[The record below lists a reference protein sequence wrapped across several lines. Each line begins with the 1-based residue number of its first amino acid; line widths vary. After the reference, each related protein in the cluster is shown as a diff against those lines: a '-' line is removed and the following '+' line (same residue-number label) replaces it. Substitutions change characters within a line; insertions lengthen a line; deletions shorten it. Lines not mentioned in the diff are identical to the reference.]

1 MKKFIFLHIIFLLS
15 SFSFF
20 SQVEFNAKLSK
31 NSLGLNERLKI
42 EFSID
47 KDGDNFTPPSFENF
61 RIVGGP
67 SQSIR
72 NSWVN
77 GKRSYAKTYSY
88 FLSPIK
94 KGSFVIG
101 QASIEVDGKIYKTSP
116 VNINVSSSV
125 DKPVDTNDPD
135 YIINN
140 TIHLVAEVSN
150 KNPFLNE
157 AISVTYKLYVSP
169 DTGVD
174 NWRELDAPRYA
185 NFWSNNIDIKTLNV
199 ENGTFKGQP
208 YRYVILRKALLYP
221 QKTGKLKIEPL
232 TLDVS
237 VQVPSNRRD
246 FFGQLF
252 TSSVNKSVA
261 SGTSFI
267 NVKPLPAN
275 NKPND
280 FSGAVGEFDYKLIS
294 NKEKLVLD
302 EAFQLSLVVSG
313 KGNFNLFDEP
323 TVKLSSSLEV
333 YQPEKEEKFSTNIS
347 GINGKL
353 TNVYTIVPS
362 SVGKFTIP
370 QTRFTYFNPKSEKYS
385 TIFSDPIFI
394 DVEGDLEKKSL
405 SNQNSQILEKTNNIK
420 LLKNQFSSFKTKTK
434 FSRINKKPFFNSY
447 YFWITLFVPFIFC
460 FLIVLV
466 VKYLNYYKYRKVDE
480 FEKSKKL
487 AYKLLE
493 SSRALIGNKQ
503 KFYESLEIALITYLK
518 AKLNIENSD
527 LNKDEINIKL
537 KQLKVKENSINLLK
551 QVFENCQLA
560 RYTPINVDTMNE
572 DYEKAKSFIENI
584 ENRNH
589 EN

>member
-31 NSLGLNERLKI
+31 NSLGLNERVKI
-42 EFSID
+42 EFSVD

-77 GKRSYAKTYSY
+77 GKRSYSKTYSY

-94 KGSFVIG
+94 KGSFIIG

-116 VNINVSSSV
+116 VNINVTASV

-135 YIINN
+135 YIVNN

-169 DTGVD
+169 ETGVD

-185 NFWSNNIDIKTLNV
+185 NFWSNNIDIKNLNV

-208 YRYVILRKALLYP
+208 YRYVTLRKALLYP

-252 TSSVNKSVA
+252 TSSVNKTVS
-261 SGTSFI
+261 SGSNII
-267 NVKPLPAN
+267 NVKPLPTFS
-275 NKPND
+275 KPDN
-280 FSGAVGEFDYKLIS
+280 FSGAVGEFDYKVIS

-323 TVKLSSSLEV
+323 TIKLSNSLEV
-333 YQPEKEEKFSTNIS
+333 YQPEKEEKFSTKIS
-347 GINGKL
+347 GINGKV
-353 TNVYTIVPS
+353 TNVYTIVPG
-362 SVGKFTIP
+362 SVGKYTIP
-370 QTRFTYFNPKSEKYS
+370 QTSFTYFNPKSEKYS

-394 DVEGDLEKKSL
+394 DVEGDTEKKL
-405 SNQNSQILEKTNNIK
+405 LLNQNSQISEKTNSIK
-420 LLKNQFSSFKTKTK
+420 LSKNQFSSFKTKTK
-434 FSRINKKPFFNSY
+434 FSKIDKKPFFNSH
-447 YFWITLFVPFIFC
+447 YFWILLLLPFIFC
-460 FLIVLV
+460 FLV
-466 VKYLNYYKYRKVDE
+466 VIAVKSLAYYKNKGVNE
-480 FEKSKKL
+480 FEKSKKR
-487 AYKLLE
+487 AYKFLE
-493 SSRALIGNKQ
+493 SSRALIGDKQ
-503 KFYESLEIALITYLK
+503 KFYESLEAALITYLK

-527 LNKDEINIKL
+527 FNKDEINLKL
-537 KQLKVKENSINLLK
+537 KQLKVKENAIILLK
-551 QVFENCQLA
+551 QVFDNCQLA

-584 ENRNH
+584 ENRNY